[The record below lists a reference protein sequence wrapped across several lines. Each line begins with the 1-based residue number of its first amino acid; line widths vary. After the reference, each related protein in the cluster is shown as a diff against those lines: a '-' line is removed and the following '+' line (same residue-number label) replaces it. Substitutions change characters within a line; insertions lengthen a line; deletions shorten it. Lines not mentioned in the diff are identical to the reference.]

1 MAQIPYPTGIK
12 PLVKPKA
19 IAPSFPPLD
28 AGLSMGQR
36 QPTKAA
42 PVVQPVA
49 NMVRPTGPTPTNN
62 YTQQIFPAP
71 KALTGQSAYNAQMAK
86 DQNRVD
92 ESPMSG
98 VTTQAKYNAWNET
111 PAMVAA
117 RNSGLG
123 YIADAFYP
131 SDTLKYGT
139 TQQMAQN
146 AVDFSGDAL
155 SVGMGAA
162 AAGPVGA
169 LTSGAL
175 NFGMK
180 GIDFASNYFDLP
192 GLNTAVGG
200 GSLGLSLLQLIP
212 AVAAF
217 NRKDYVRAA
226 KLAGPLAVT
235 ALKIGGVGELSKY
248 IFEKTG
254 LRTGDALSNLADVY
268 PLTNLMG
275 QYNDYGHTFTHTNNY
290 PSEFAVSRL
299 GQPGVDDITIKQFLQ
314 NQADSKAYSSQ
325 GNPLMGLF
333 KSLTNPLPADPFN
346 NTRWE
351 NFTKF
356 AKAAFNPKTSAF
368 HIPSSMGTKNA
379 GHSFY
384 GALAPFLNGF
394 NPWAATDD
402 FAHESIGHGYR
413 VVTDPVYNQAMANMK
428 LIPGT
433 KSGDRANRKYL
444 MRPEEQRGN
453 AAMVASRLYNQGPQP
468 GENQN
473 QWEYRIQQVARNSAF
488 SDEYSHKRNPNGLVE
503 FLEGIKL
510 LQPRN
515 P

>member
-1 MAQIPYPTGIK
+1 MAQISYPT
-12 PLVKPKA
+12 VTKPKP
-19 IAPSFPPLD
+19 PSNPY
-28 AGLSMGQR
+28 ANIQV
-36 QPTKAA
+36 KAA
-42 PVVQPVA
+42 PKVDPVVS
-49 NMVRPTGPTPTNN
+49 MVRPTGPTPTNN
-62 YTQQIFPAP
+62 FFNYTLPTFPAP
-71 KALTGQSAYNAQMAK
+71 KPVVAPVYNPRALTGQSAYNAQMAR

-92 ESPMSG
+92 EAPNSG
-98 VTTQAKYNAWNET
+98 VTTQNKYNAWNET

-123 YIADAFYP
+123 YIADAFRP
-131 SDTLKYGT
+131 FDTAKFGT

-155 SVGMGAA
+155 SIGMGAA

-169 LTSGAL
+169 LTSGAS
-175 NFGMK
+175 NFLMK
-180 GIDFASNYFDLP
+180 GIDFASNYYDLP

-200 GSLGLSLLQLIP
+200 GALGLSALQLIP
-212 AVAAF
+212 AAAAF

-235 ALKIGGVGELSKY
+235 ALKIGGVGALSKY

-254 LRTGDALSNLADVY
+254 IRAGDAISNLADVY

-275 QYNDYGHTFTHTNNY
+275 QYNDYGYTFTHTNNY
-290 PSEFAVSRL
+290 PSEFAHSRL
-299 GQPGVDDITIKQFLQ
+299 GQPGVDDSTIKQFLQ

-325 GNPLMGLF
+325 GNPLMGLA
-333 KSLTNPLPADPFN
+333 KSLTNPLPASPHT

-356 AKAAFNPKTSAF
+356 AKAAFNPNNSAF
-368 HIPSSMGTKNA
+368 HIPSSWGTKNA
-379 GHSFY
+379 GHNFY
-384 GALAPFLNGF
+384 NAVSPFLHGF
-394 NPWAATDD
+394 NPWTARDD
-402 FAHESIGHGYR
+402 FVHESMGHGYG
-413 VVTDPVYNQAMANMK
+413 VVTDPVYRQAMANMK
-428 LIPGT
+428 LIPGPG
-433 KSGDRANRKYL
+433 SGNRQNRKYL
-444 MRPEEQRGN
+444 MRPDEQTGN

-473 QWEYRIQQVARNSAF
+473 QWEYRIQQAAKNTVF
-488 SDEYSHKRNPNGLVE
+488 SDEYSQKRNPDGLVK
-503 FLEGIKL
+503 FLEQIKL